1 MCGVDN
7 SQNAPLTT
15 EVSHFLPWKIDTR
28 IGGDAVDNSDDLQL
42 GSVADLTLSCL
53 QFGTQ
58 SIEVHAESLQ
68 DGCARR
74 WKVQLEGGDR
84 RVRWQVAD
92 VSRRPF
98 YGVIGRRCYR
108 PSEKWELGHSRM
120 GRSLTRNDDILR
132 VPYEVSENGVE
143 PVGGIGDENDFVR
156 SCADE
161 LGHAMSGRSEVFGK
175 MQFDQSVDI
184 SLYGLASSLDSSRNW
199 DRHGT
204 IGT

>member
-1 MCGVDN
+1 
-7 SQNAPLTT
+7 
-15 EVSHFLPWKIDTR
+15 
-28 IGGDAVDNSDDLQL
+28 
-42 GSVADLTLSCL
+42 
-53 QFGTQ
+53 
-58 SIEVHAESLQ
+58 
-68 DGCARR
+68 
-74 WKVQLEGGDR
+74 
-84 RVRWQVAD
+84 
-92 VSRRPF
+92 
-98 YGVIGRRCYR
+98 
-108 PSEKWELGHSRM
+108 M
-120 GRSLTRNDDILR
+120 GRSRLTRNDDILR

-143 PVGGIGDENDFVR
+143 SVGGIGDENDFVG